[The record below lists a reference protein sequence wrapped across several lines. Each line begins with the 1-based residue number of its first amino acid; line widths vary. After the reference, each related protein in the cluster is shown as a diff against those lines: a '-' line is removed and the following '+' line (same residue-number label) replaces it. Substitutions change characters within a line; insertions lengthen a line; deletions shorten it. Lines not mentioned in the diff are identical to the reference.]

1 MSNNE
6 LIENM
11 LVQRR
16 NILCIGEYDVGL
28 FKDLLFPKLKLEAE
42 WNSKPVLTIAP
53 VENAPKDICCTDYK
67 GGKMVFVDSSELT
80 NATIS
85 FMKIKVSR
93 DVDEQAQQFEDYKK
107 NFNPYKI
114 LYFKKEPFSA
124 SDVTFLLKDV
134 LKENQ
139 ELSQSAVVLVYG
151 DRHHGSSDKDTA
163 EESVKCAVKD
173 FKKEK
178 ICAHTMNLRSS
189 DCAFDLLQA
198 LSTEPSNRIED
209 YLSDMKKDFE
219 KAHSFLMNKD
229 FYDLFFKG
237 YVIGALN
244 AKTINEEILKNTEKF
259 FDKTG
264 LKNAVKYFPEN
275 YQTTLLDAI
284 MKLRAKY
291 PLKTG
296 NCEAFGKAYGDYI
309 KNFIEKQI
317 KLIL

>member
-6 LIENM
+6 LIERM
-11 LVQRR
+11 LMQRR

-28 FKDLLFPKLKLEAE
+28 FKDLLFQKMKLEAE
-42 WNSKPVLTIAP
+42 WETKPVLTIVP
-53 VENAPKDICCTDYK
+53 VENAPKDICSTDYK

-93 DVDEQAQQFEDYKK
+93 DVEAQAQQFEDYKK

-134 LKENQ
+134 LKEKQ

-189 DCAFDLLQA
+189 DCAFDLQYS
-198 LSTEPSNRIED
+198 LSAEPVDNIED
-209 YLSDMKKDFE
+209 YLSDVKKNFG

-229 FYDLFFKG
+229 FYDLCFQG

-244 AKTINEEILKNTEKF
+244 AKTINEEILEKTETF
-259 FDKTG
+259 FDKN
-264 LKNAVKYFPEN
+264 LKDAIDYFPKN

>member
-6 LIENM
+6 LIERM
-11 LVQRR
+11 LMQRR

-28 FKDLLFPKLKLEAE
+28 FKDLLFQKMKLEAE
-42 WNSKPVLTIAP
+42 WNSKPVLTIVP
-53 VENAPKDICCTDYK
+53 VENAPKDICSTDYK

-93 DVDEQAQQFEDYKK
+93 DVDEQEKQFKDYKK

-124 SDVTFLLKDV
+124 SDVTFLLKDI
-134 LKENQ
+134 LKEKQ

-173 FKKEK
+173 FKREK

-189 DCAFDLLQA
+189 DCAFDLQYS
-198 LSTEPSNRIED
+198 LSAEPVDNIED

-229 FYDLFFKG
+229 LYDLFFQG

-244 AKTINEEILKNTEKF
+244 AKTINEEILEKTETF
-259 FDKTG
+259 FDKTV
-264 LKNAVKYFPEN
+264 LKDAIDYFPKN

-284 MKLRAKY
+284 MKLKAKC

-296 NCEAFGKAYGDYI
+296 NCEAFGKTYGDYV

>member
-1 MSNNE
+1 M
-6 LIENM
+6 IENM

-28 FKDLLFPKLKLEAE
+28 FKDFLFSKLKLNAE
-42 WNSKPVLTIAP
+42 WKSKPVLTIVP
-53 VENAPKDICCTDYK
+53 VENAPKDTCCTDYK

-80 NATIS
+80 SATIS

-93 DVDEQAQQFEDYKK
+93 DVDEQEKQFKDYKK
-107 NFNPYKI
+107 DFKPYKI

-124 SDVTFLLKDV
+124 SDVTFLLKE
-134 LKENQ
+134 KQ
-139 ELSQSAVVLVYG
+139 ELSQTAVMLVYG

-229 FYDLFFKG
+229 FYDLFFQG

-244 AKTINEEILKNTEKF
+244 AKTINEEILEKTKTF
-259 FDKTG
+259 FDKTD
-264 LKNAVKYFPEN
+264 LKYAIDYFPKN
-275 YQTTLLDAI
+275 YQKTLLDAI

-296 NCEAFGKAYGDYI
+296 NCEAFGKEYGDYV